1 MLNLFR
7 SDNIEIESAYIITLK
22 GNKSSED
29 YSKRCQLSCA
39 SVGMPFKVWDAYN
52 GINNP
57 ITEPDHSKDDSVM
70 RILKITDHYL
80 TRGEVACALSHISL
94 WVHCAKIDKPI
105 VILEHDAIMVKKI
118 EHHLSYNSIV
128 YLGGSEWAEQNWPI
142 TAIPPHASEG
152 PNYHFICRAHA
163 YSIDPVMAKN
173 LLSHVIKFGIVSPLD
188 IMMRCDIFNVT
199 HQGLYAY
206 DKNMPNVNK
215 MTDTTI
221 KARPIEGRT
230 TKRNDRLEY

>member
-1 MLNLFR
+1 
-7 SDNIEIESAYIITLK
+7 
-22 GNKSSED
+22 
-29 YSKRCQLSCA
+29 
-39 SVGMPFKVWDAYN
+39 
-52 GINNP
+52 
-57 ITEPDHSKDDSVM
+57 
-70 RILKITDHYL
+70 
-80 TRGEVACALSHISL
+80 
-94 WVHCAKIDKPI
+94 
-105 VILEHDAIMVKKI
+105 
-118 EHHLSYNSIV
+118 
-128 YLGGSEWAEQNWPI
+128 
-142 TAIPPHASEG
+142 
-152 PNYHFICRAHA
+152 
-163 YSIDPVMAKN
+163 MAKN